1 MGFVVEL
8 RGRAL
13 SRIFKKQKTL
23 RTVHHEGILI
33 FKCLYRVIIA
43 VLIEGVSELT
53 LQS

>member
-1 MGFVVEL
+1 MGFVVEV

-13 SRIFKKQKTL
+13 SRVFKKQRTL
-23 RTVHHEGILI
+23 RTVLHEGILI
-33 FKCLYRVIIA
+33 FKCLYSVIIA